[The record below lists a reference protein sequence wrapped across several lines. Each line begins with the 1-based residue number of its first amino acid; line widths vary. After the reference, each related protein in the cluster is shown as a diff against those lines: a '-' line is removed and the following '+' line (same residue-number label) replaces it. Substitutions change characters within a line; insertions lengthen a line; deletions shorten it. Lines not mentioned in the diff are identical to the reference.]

1 MGAFTKL
8 EQVVSLTIAPAL
20 NFSLFTLG
28 DIKKLQQVHEKFCIK
43 IIPTY
48 SFHCGFFAS
57 KSFHIIHG
65 RHVLI
70 LKIIIKKY
78 ECFVILF
85 SILTFVNHFSLTI
98 PLLQQQYEQQK
109 WNSSLTKKNQ
119 QILKTINGVVQPAHK
134 KSSSDQKVHSSRK
147 IKNWKNN
154 RKVEKKIPHPRSAHC
169 QPIQI
174 PLCLSL
180 CVSVSV
186 SLSI

>member
-1 MGAFTKL
+1 M
-8 EQVVSLTIAPAL
+8 
-20 NFSLFTLG
+20 
-28 DIKKLQQVHEKFCIK
+28 
-43 IIPTY
+43 
-48 SFHCGFFAS
+48 
-57 KSFHIIHG
+57 
-65 RHVLI
+65 
-70 LKIIIKKY
+70 
-78 ECFVILF
+78 
-85 SILTFVNHFSLTI
+85 NHFSLTI

-154 RKVEKKIPHPRSAHC
+154 KKVEKKIPHPRSAHC

-180 CVSVSV
+180 CLCLCL
-186 SLSI
+186 SLHLKSLVHSWNSKDTFMELSNKVQSFLSLFFSQSFSSFLINCRSLLFATPFLESLNKVPVFHS